1 MHENRRLPPDPL
13 RRVTPLPSG
22 PALVAA
28 TLAGALG
35 LAACQSETDDPPP
48 ADARTD
54 TDAGEAD
61 QGVSG
66 VDMMLTPPMPPP
78 DAEVF
83 VPPMAPPDDRGFVAP
98 DAGLADGALPPD
110 LGGPEPDAT
119 PLPDGEI
126 IAPMP
131 PPQDAAVPP
140 DAAPPPDMELIPPM
154 PPPMPPPPMPPPP
167 PDR

>member
-1 MHENRRLPPDPL
+1 MHENRRSPPDPL

-48 ADARTD
+48 ADARAD

-61 QGVSG
+61 QGAPASDLAV
-66 VDMMLTPPMPPP
+66 TPPMPPP

-83 VPPMAPPDDRGFVAP
+83 VPPMAPPDDLGFNIS
-98 DAGLADGALPPD
+98 DAGPADGALPAD
-110 LGGPEPDAT
+110 LGGLVPDVT
-119 PLPDGEI
+119 PLPDGEV

-140 DAAPPPDMELIPPM
+140 DAAPPPDMALV
-154 PPPMPPPPMPPPP
+154 PPMPPPPMPPPP